1 MKNYA
6 IELKWAFLFIG
17 MTLLWMLL
25 EKLSGLHDEH
35 IEQHPIVTNLIAIPA
50 ILLYVLALR
59 DKKKNFYNGAISYR
73 QAFMAGL
80 IMTAVIT
87 LFVPI
92 TQYITSAIITPN
104 YFDNMIAYSVDHGK
118 STQAEAEAYFNM
130 KNYIIQSVIFTPA
143 MGIVT
148 TAIVALFVRTKN
160 KG

>member
-1 MKNYA
+1 
-6 IELKWAFLFIG
+6 
-17 MTLLWMLL
+17 
-25 EKLSGLHDEH
+25 
-35 IEQHPIVTNLIAIPA
+35 
-50 ILLYVLALR
+50 
-59 DKKKNFYNGAISYR
+59 
-73 QAFMAGL
+73 MAGL